1 MDASKVRRFWH
12 IDWEETLG
20 QTQDG
25 WFEEASGSDLEKLEE
40 VLVCGHSQ

>member
-12 IDWEETLG
+12 IDPWTDPG
-20 QTQDG
+20 RNG